1 MKQKVFL
8 APCLATLI
16 TSTESNRKK
25 HPKETLFSYTDAD
38 RERLIQ
44 EMRIYQIKLEAQNEE
59 LKKLRSDAEI
69 LAEKYI
75 DIYDFSPIGYLSL
88 DSLGFIT
95 IANLKAAKLL
105 GTNRVTLT
113 GKLFSDWITE
123 QSLNTFNVFL
133 KEIFRTGGPATC
145 ELSLNI
151 SGQSKLIVRVKANI
165 SPSATECRLALMDIT
180 EQKKAED
187 ELRRSETILRSVFE
201 TNPVGLSIMKD
212 EVFQSINKAWIKICG
227 YPESYIIGNNL
238 RIFFE
243 KEPEYNRIKNK
254 LFIDPGE
261 RGFASAQTE
270 FRQKNGNIRN
280 VILTAAPLL
289 LGDKST
295 SMALVTV
302 EDITERKLAEDALER
317 EKQRLEE
324 TNRELESFSY
334 SVSHDLQ
341 APLRAIEGFSR
352 MILKRQSRRFDD
364 ETARKFQIIMNN
376 VKRMEELISDLLDF
390 SRLERRD
397 ISRAQFEV
405 TALIQEVW
413 EEIISINPERML
425 TIKIDEVPPCF
436 ADRALIKQVICNI
449 LGNAVKFSGSRKVI
463 KIEAGC
469 KIQKGEVAYY
479 IRDNGI
485 GFDEAYYD
493 RLFAI
498 FKTLHDRKEYAGTG
512 VGLALAQRI
521 INRHGGRIWAE
532 NNSEKQGATFYFSIP
547 CPHR

>member
-8 APCLATLI
+8 APCLATLR
-16 TSTESNRKK
+16 TSIESNRKK
-25 HPKETLFSYTDAD
+25 QPKEPVFSHADAD

-44 EMRIYQIKLEAQNEE
+44 EMQIYQIKLEAQNEE

-113 GKLFSDWITE
+113 GKLFFDWLTE
-123 QSLNTFNVFL
+123 QSLNTFNDFL
-133 KEIFRTGGPATC
+133 KEIFRTGNPATC

-151 SGQSKLIVRVKANI
+151 PGHSEVIVQVKANI
-165 SPSATECRLALMDIT
+165 SPSTTECRLALIDIT
-180 EQKKAED
+180 KQKKAED
-187 ELRRSETILRSVFE
+187 ALRRGETILRNVFE
-201 TNPVGLSIMKD
+201 TNPVGLCIMKD
-212 EVFQSINKAWIKICG
+212 EIFQSINKAWTKICG
-227 YPESYIIGNNL
+227 YSESYVIGNNL
-238 RIFFE
+238 QIFFE
-243 KEPEYNRIKNK
+243 QENEYNRIKNE
-254 LFIDPGE
+254 LFTNLKE
-261 RGFASAQTE
+261 RGFASDQTE
-270 FRQKNGNIRN
+270 FRHKDGNMRN
-280 VILTAAPLL
+280 VILTAVPLHL
-289 LGDKST
+289 DDLSL

-302 EDITERKLAEDALER
+302 EDITERKLAEDALEK

-376 VKRMEELISDLLDF
+376 VKKMEELISDLLDF

-397 ISRAQFEV
+397 ISKAKFEV
-405 TALIQEVW
+405 TDLIQEVW
-413 EEIISINPERML
+413 EEIISINPERIM
-425 TIKIDEVPPCF
+425 TIKIEEVPPCF
-436 ADRALIKQVICNI
+436 ADRALIKQVIGNI
-449 LGNAVKFSGSRKVI
+449 LGNAVKFSGSRNVI
-463 KIEAGC
+463 RIEAGC
-469 KIQKGEVAYY
+469 KTQKGEIAYF
-479 IRDNGI
+479 IRDNGV
-485 GFDEAYYD
+485 GFDMAYYD
-493 RLFAI
+493 RLFTI

-532 NNSEKQGATFYFSIP
+532 NNSDKGATFYFSIP